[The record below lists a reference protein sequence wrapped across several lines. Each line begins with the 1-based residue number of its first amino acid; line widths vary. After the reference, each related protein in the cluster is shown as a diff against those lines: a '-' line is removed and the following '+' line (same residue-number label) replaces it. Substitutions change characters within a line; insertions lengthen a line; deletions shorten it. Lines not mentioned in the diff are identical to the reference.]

1 MLGCFRLCSV
11 VLGCGV
17 PRCVDVCWGGVL
29 MCAGVCRGVLVC
41 AVCGVSIGEL
51 VIRHRFSYVVKFDT
65 ERL

>member
-1 MLGCFRLCSV
+1 
-11 VLGCGV
+11 
-17 PRCVDVCWGGVL
+17 VL
-29 MCAGVCRGVLVC
+29 MYAGVCRGVLVC

>member
-1 MLGCFRLCSV
+1 MCA
-11 VLGCGV
+11 GV
-17 PRCVDVCWGGVL
+17 CRGVL

>member
-1 MLGCFRLCSV
+1 VCAGVCWCVLVCVGVFSV
-11 VLGCGV
+11 VFGCAGV
-17 PRCVDVCWGGVL
+17 W
-29 MCAGVCRGVLVC
+29 CAGVCRGVLVC